1 MAHLL
6 KITHG
11 VDDKITSVDDGV
23 KGIKVGQ
30 SLLEHRAQVNAFAVV
45 GGSELL
51 CTSHRYGDISK
62 SGGCYSNKVLT

>member
-1 MAHLL
+1 MAQLL

-30 SLLEHRAQVNAFAVV
+30 SLLEHRAQVNAFGRWERTPLHIASLW
-45 GGSELL
+45 GHLEIGRLL
-51 CTSHRYGDISK
+51 
-62 SGGCYSNKVLT
+62 LE